1 MIDYDTLFTFVDDF
15 CQGFEP
21 WYQRQMLSD
30 DKPRRLRS
38 GQMRLSEVVTILI
51 AYHQS
56 GRTCLKYFYLDL
68 YVRGRHLFP
77 HLVSYPRFVTLIKR
91 AFPALLCLL
100 KSLQGEVTE
109 YLFIDAT
116 PIAVCHNLRINRHR
130 VFHKYA
136 TRGHTSTG
144 WFYGMK
150 LHLVFNTQGEM
161 VRFMITPGHVDD
173 RTPVRDLLRGIK
185 ARLIGDRGYVSQALF
200 DDLFD
205 QGVTLITKIKKRM
218 KNRFMSLKDKAML
231 QRRGFIETI
240 FSSLKSLGTFVHHR
254 HRCPIN
260 ACAHLLAGLINYQL
274 RDDKPTLNP
283 YA

>member
-1 MIDYDTLFTFVDDF
+1 MF
-15 CQGFEP
+15 
-21 WYQRQMLSD
+21 SD
-30 DKPRRLRS
+30 DRLKRLRS
-38 GQMRLSEVVTILI
+38 GQIRLSEGVTILI

-56 GRTCLKYFYLDL
+56 GCTCLKYFYLDL
-68 YVRGRHLFP
+68 CVRGRHLFP
-77 HLVSYPRFVTLIKR
+77 WLVSYPRFVTLIKR

-100 KSLQGEVTE
+100 KSIQGEVTE

-116 PIAVCHNLRINRHR
+116 PIAVCHNLRIRRHR
-130 VFHKYA
+130 VFYKYA

-161 VRFMITPGHVDD
+161 VRLMITPGHVDD

-185 ARLIGDRGYVSQALF
+185 ARLIGDKGYVSQALF

-218 KNRFMSLKDKAML
+218 NNRFMSLKDKAML

-260 ACAHLLAGLINYQL
+260 AFAHLLAALINYQL
-274 RDDKPTLNP
+274 RDDKPTLHP
-283 YA
+283 

>member
-1 MIDYDTLFTFVDDF
+1 MIDYDTLFTCVDDF
-15 CQGFEP
+15 CQGFEL

-30 DKPRRLRS
+30 GKLKRLRS

-51 AYHQS
+51 AYHRS
-56 GRTCLKYFYLDL
+56 RCTCLKYFYLDL
-68 YVRGRHLFP
+68 SARDRHLFP
-77 HLVSYPRFVTLIKR
+77 HLVSYPRFVTLVKG

-100 KSLQGEVTE
+100 KSVQGEVTE

-130 VFHKYA
+130 VFQTYA
-136 TRGHTSTG
+136 TRGHTSTR
-144 WFYGMK
+144 WFYSMK

-161 VRFMITPGHVDD
+161 VRLMITPGNCDD

-185 ARLIGDRGYVSQALF
+185 ARLVGDKGYVSQALF
-200 DDLFD
+200 DDFFN
-205 QGVTLITKIKKRM
+205 QGVTLISKIKKRM

-260 ACAHLLAGLINYQL
+260 AFSHLLAGLINYQL
-274 RDDKPTLNP
+274 RADKPTLHP
-283 YA
+283 